1 MEKINN
7 KNVAI
12 SLFGFL
18 KSKGYYPNDY
28 ELDGFIDHD
37 EVFSVELDEGEI
49 YRLTM
54 PYEFNIENDSIM
66 RKVIEEMYN
75 VNIFNYFEN
84 KSEHMN
90 CLIFSLL
97 HEMGHI
103 HQYLSLNEEELDSLE
118 DLDIESRLEIN
129 NNYIDK
135 YEREVHYRRLSTET
149 YADTFAIKI
158 MSEHKNELESLIDEI
173 LNGDFEEFC
182 PYGEFFLLG

>member
-1 MEKINN
+1 MKKINN
-7 KNVAI
+7 KNVSI

-18 KSKGYYPNDY
+18 KSKGYYPSDY

-75 VNIFNYFEN
+75 VNVFNYFEN
-84 KSEHMN
+84 KSEYMN

-97 HEMGHI
+97 HELSHI
-103 HQYLSLNEEELDSLE
+103 HQYLTLSEEELDSLE
-118 DLDIESRLEIN
+118 DTDIESRLEIN
-129 NNYIDK
+129 NNYTDK
-135 YEREVHYRRLSTET
+135 YEREVHYRQLSTET
-149 YADTFAIKI
+149 YADTFAIKV
-158 MSEHKNELESLIDEI
+158 MSEHKNELENLIDEI